1 MNDTLNPRTNEK
13 IDGKFFFGMPW
24 FENFPIKYI
33 KFELLIK
40 NKDKIII
47 DKFFDVKK
55 KSNFY
60 LRSEKKKAEKFKAI
74 VVFGI

>member
-1 MNDTLNPRTNEK
+1 
-13 IDGKFFFGMPW
+13 MPW

-55 KSNFY
+55 RVIFTSVVKKKGGKVQNDCAYLEYKFANFY
-60 LRSEKKKAEKFKAI
+60 
-74 VVFGI
+74 